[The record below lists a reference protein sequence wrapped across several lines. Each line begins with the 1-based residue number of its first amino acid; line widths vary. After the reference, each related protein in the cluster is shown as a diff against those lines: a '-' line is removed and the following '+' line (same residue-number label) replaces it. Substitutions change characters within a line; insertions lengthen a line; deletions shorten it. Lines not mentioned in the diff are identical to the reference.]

1 MVHSPKNNQSPIE
14 GIKIS
19 FSQVTK
25 KNQNL
30 TVRGHVTPHAN
41 MKYADHASQ
50 EYPLCD
56 LLSYFLTKVLL

>member
-19 FSQVTK
+19 FSRVTK

-30 TVRGHVTPHAN
+30 TIRGHVTSQAN
-41 MKYADHASQ
+41 IKSADHASQ
-50 EYPLCD
+50 EYLLCH